1 MSYQDEQQ
9 RILDAHAGIV
19 AEGLLAPVSDA
30 RSEARLWLDCELASF
45 VENRFFEVL
54 DPRRFDAATR
64 AHWKPRALCDGEYL
78 ADPHR
83 LDKYQRAYW
92 IIENGERA
100 GTIALDLGLMGTG
113 FVTVASLYL
122 FPTHRGR
129 GIASR
134 VLRRARDAV
143 CAHGSRG
150 LRVPTWWSWQ
160 HPVRFYLKLGMWVS
174 NWKHSLVFRYVK
186 ELPEHR
192 IDADEREARFS
203 ILRDGVAEPLI
214 IAARDGGRLQWTE
227 LPAFQEHRR
236 GRTGFVH
243 EATATFA
250 LGLAVR
256 GFPLIRSDAAWDNRH
271 YHADGG
277 EVEGLAYKIEIFE
290 AIDRRYGFE
299 LRTPRIPGIQY
310 RDYDDID

>member
-9 RILDAHAGIV
+9 RIVDAHAALV
-19 AEGLLAPVSDA
+19 AEGILVPVSDA
-30 RSEARLWLDCELASF
+30 RSEARLWMDCELASF
-45 VENRFFEVL
+45 VENRFFEPL
-54 DPRRFDAATR
+54 DPRAFDAALR
-64 AHWKPRALCDGEYL
+64 ARWKPLALCRGEYL

-83 LDKYQRAYW
+83 LDRYQRAYW
-92 IIENGERA
+92 IVENKERV

-134 VLRRARDAV
+134 VLQHARDAV
-143 CAHGSRG
+143 CRSGSRG

-160 HPVRFYLKLGMWVS
+160 HTVRFYLNLGMWVA

-186 ELPEHR
+186 DLPAWR
-192 IDADEREARFS
+192 IDASEQEARFCVVQG
-203 ILRDGVAEPLI
+203 GVAEELI
-214 IAARDGGRLQWTE
+214 RATREGERLGWTE
-227 LPAFQEHRR
+227 LPAFQERRRR
-236 GRTGFVH
+236 GPDSFQ
-243 EATATFA
+243 EAIETFA

-256 GFPLIRSDAAWDNRH
+256 GFPLIRSEEAWENRH
-271 YHADGG
+271 RHAEGG
-277 EVEGLAYKIEIFE
+277 DVEGLAYKIEIFE
-290 AIDRRYGFE
+290 AIDRRYGFK
-299 LRTPRIPGIQY
+299 LRTPRIPGLPY

>member
-9 RILDAHAGIV
+9 RILDAHAALV
-19 AEGLLAPVSDA
+19 AEGILAPVSDA

-45 VENRFFEVL
+45 VENRFLEPL
-54 DPRRFDAATR
+54 DPRTFDAALRT
-64 AHWKPRALCDGEYL
+64 HWKPRALCRGEYL

-92 IIENGERA
+92 IIEKRERV
-100 GTIALDLGLMGTG
+100 GTIALDLGLLNTG

-134 VLRRARDAV
+134 VLGRARDAV
-143 CAHGSRG
+143 CERGARG

-160 HPVRFYLKLGMWVS
+160 HTVRFYLNLGMWLS
-174 NWKHSLVFRYVK
+174 NWKHALVFRFVK
-186 ELPEHR
+186 DEPAWR
-192 IDADEREARFS
+192 IDASDEEARFS
-203 ILRDGVAEPLI
+203 VVQGGVVEELI
-214 IAARDGGRLQWTE
+214 RATREGERLGWTE
-227 LPAFQEHRR
+227 LPAFRERRRLFQEV
-236 GRTGFVH
+236 T
-243 EATATFA
+243 ETFA

-256 GFPLIRSDAAWDNRH
+256 GFPLIRSEEAWDNRH
-271 YHADGG
+271 WHADGG
-277 EVEGLAYKIEIFE
+277 DVEGLAYKIEIFE
-290 AIDRRYGFE
+290 AIDRRYGFA
-299 LRTPRIPGIQY
+299 LRTPRIPGLQY